1 MAGASRAAGISGTR
15 CNSAS
20 AGTRHDGG
28 SALRPARTAVGHARR
43 WSCATRPV
51 RPGKTSSGSDLRVS
65 REFDV
70 PVGSLLA
77 YVELS
82 NATDR
87 RNPCCT
93 DFDAELEDDGSLAV
107 EQLNEYW
114 WPRLPAIG
122 FLWQF

>member
-1 MAGASRAAGISGTR
+1 MRDAAGPAGADLIGLGPR
-15 CNSAS
+15 N
-20 AGTRHDGG
+20 DGRYG
-28 SALRPARTAVGHARR
+28 SY
-43 WSCATRPV
+43 ATL
-51 RPGKTSSGSDLRVS
+51 DLRIS